1 MQIIDIL
8 SDSAQV
14 LGLISERD
22 LLKSATIENQATV
35 LEDSNIKE
43 LFHLVKFSIQ
53 ELCSNYVPIADM
65 QEIVVDNL
73 TFELKN
79 LTNFIKLKKISKGEE
94 KAEYKILNR
103 TIHFKENGIYQ
114 VYYETYPSITSLFD
128 EVDFLSHLSPD
139 VIVFGLCSYYCLS
152 KGLFEDFKLFHEKYI
167 GRAES
172 LKDLKT
178 FFLPTR
184 RWE

>member
-8 SDSAQV
+8 TDSAQV
-14 LGLISERD
+14 LGLNDECD
-22 LLKSATIENQATV
+22 LLRSATSENQETV
-35 LEDSNIKE
+35 LLDSNIKE

-53 ELCSNYVPIADM
+53 ELCSNYVPIANM
-65 QEIVVDNL
+65 QEIQVDNL

-79 LTNFIKLKKISKGEE
+79 LTNFIKLKKIFKGEE
-94 KAEYKILNR
+94 KAEYKLLNR
-103 TIHFKENGIYQ
+103 TIHFKENGVYQ
-114 VYYETYPSITSLFD
+114 VYYETYPNITSLFD

-152 KGLFEDFKLFHEKYI
+152 KGLFEDFNLFHEKYI
-167 GRAES
+167 EKAES

>member
-8 SDSAQV
+8 SDGAQL
-14 LGLISERD
+14 LGLEEERKI
-22 LLKSATIENQATV
+22 LESTTEENQTV
-35 LEDSNIKE
+35 ALENSNIKE

-53 ELCSNYVPIADM
+53 ELCSNYVPVLNM
-65 QEIVVDNL
+65 QEIVVENL

-79 LTNFIKLKKISKGEE
+79 LHNFIKLKKITLGEE
-94 KAEYKILNR
+94 RAEYKVLNR
-103 TIHFKENGIYQ
+103 TIHFKENGVYS
-114 VYYETYPSITSLFD
+114 VYYETYPNITSLFD
-128 EVDFLSHLSPD
+128 EVDFLSNLSPD

-152 KGLFEDFKLFHEKYI
+152 KGLFEDFNLFHDKYLD
-167 GRAES
+167 RAQS

>member
-8 SDSAQV
+8 TDSANL
-14 LGLISERD
+14 LGLIEEREI
-22 LLKSATIENQATV
+22 LRSTNEENQANA
-35 LEDSNIKE
+35 LENNNIKE

-53 ELCSNYVPIADM
+53 ELCSNYVPIVNAI
-65 QEIVVDNL
+65 EIEVKNK
-73 TFELKN
+73 TYELKN
-79 LTNFIKLKKISKGEE
+79 ITNLIKLKKITKGED
-94 KAEYKILNR
+94 KVDFKMLNR
-103 TIHFKENGIYQ
+103 TLHFVEDGVYTIYF
-114 VYYETYPSITSLFD
+114 ETYPDITSLFD

-152 KGLFEDFKLFHEKYI
+152 KGLFEDFNLFHGKYI
-167 GRAES
+167 NRAEN
-172 LKDLKT
+172 LKDMKT

>member
-8 SDSAQV
+8 TDSANM
-14 LGLISERD
+14 LGLVQERD
-22 LLKSATIENQATV
+22 ILSIATEENQTSV
-35 LEDSNIKE
+35 LENNNIKE

-53 ELCSNYVPIADM
+53 ELCSNYIPIVNAVDV
-65 QEIVVDNL
+65 EIDEK

-79 LTNFIKLKKISKGEE
+79 LTNFIKLKKIMQGKDRVEF
-94 KAEYKILNR
+94 KMLNR
-103 TIHFKENGIYQ
+103 TLHFNENGVYTI
-114 VYYETYPSITSLFD
+114 YYETYPSITSLFD

-152 KGLFEDFKLFHEKYI
+152 KGLFDDFNMFHEKYI
-167 GRAES
+167 NRAEN
-172 LKDLKT
+172 LKDMKT